1 MSVMFSTHS
10 NTFAS
15 FHLRPYPMF
24 QDKGDDYQRNDRDF
38 SLSDFR
44 SSLSLNYLHTELLF
58 LVIYGCHLLNNKI
71 GIRANETLNKQVV
84 CFASPC
90 IVL

>member
-24 QDKGDDYQRNDRDF
+24 QDKEDAYQRKDRDF

-58 LVIYGCHLLNNKI
+58 LVQ
-71 GIRANETLNKQVV
+71 IRMPFTQQQNRNSRK
-84 CFASPC
+84 
-90 IVL
+90 

>member
-24 QDKGDDYQRNDRDF
+24 QDKEDDYQRKDRDF

-58 LVIYGCHLLNNKI
+58 LVQ
-71 GIRANETLNKQVV
+71 IRMPFTQQQNRNSRK
-84 CFASPC
+84 
-90 IVL
+90 

>member
-24 QDKGDDYQRNDRDF
+24 QDKEDDYQRKDRDF

-44 SSLSLNYLHTELLF
+44 SLLSSKYLQIESSLLF
-58 LVIYGCHLLNNKI
+58 LPP
-71 GIRANETLNKQVV
+71 IRMPFAQKQYRD
-84 CFASPC
+84 
-90 IVL
+90 LRK